1 MIKIISVNIGFF
13 GVFEKEVPTLQ
24 HQNASNILLF
34 NHKKAYPSVF
44 LHVCN
49 IVSTSGTQHVLIKS
63 MDADVV
69 IIAIALLL
77 PLELAEMGIGSSNGL
92 YRINI
97 PVHDIYQQLG
107 NDR

>member
-13 GVFEKEVPTLQ
+13 GVFEKEVPTLL

-63 MDADVV
+63 MNADVV

>member
-1 MIKIISVNIGFF
+1 M
-13 GVFEKEVPTLQ
+13 
-24 HQNASNILLF
+24 
-34 NHKKAYPSVF
+34 F

-77 PLELAEMGIGSSNGL
+77 PLELAEIGIGSSNGL